1 MINIFSGFFLA
12 EALYLVCGST
22 DETPDRQ
29 GKGGQPAHKD
39 GSLFSALWGS
49 GIKKSASSVPVNTP
63 KETVCQSH
71 CLNELNSSTQYLLRR
86 FYPTENR

>member
-49 GIKKSASSVPVNTP
+49 GIKKSAVLSQLTP
-63 KETVCQSH
+63 PRKLCVSRTASM
-71 CLNELNSSTQYLLRR
+71 S
-86 FYPTENR
+86 